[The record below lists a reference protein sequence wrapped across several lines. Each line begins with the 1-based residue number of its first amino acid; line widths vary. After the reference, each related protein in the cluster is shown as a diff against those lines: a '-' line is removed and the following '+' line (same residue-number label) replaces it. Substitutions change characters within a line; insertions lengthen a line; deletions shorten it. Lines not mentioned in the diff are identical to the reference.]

1 MNRTDH
7 GAKSTREDLNMAQHE
22 NHDLTRVRDLGMN
35 RAITRRDCLNG
46 VAISIG
52 SVAAG
57 AWLGGL
63 DALAAAQFAQ
73 DSPGYYPPALTGMRG
88 SHDGS
93 FDMSHALRDP
103 RFWATAGQPIATNEF
118 YDLVIVG
125 GGISG
130 LAAAYFYRARTG
142 SNARILILDN
152 HDDFG
157 GHAKR
162 NEFRPGGKL
171 WIANG
176 GTAGIE
182 SPFTFSKEALG
193 LMSAIG
199 IEPTALAAEAN
210 RAADR
215 SVFRGLQNAYFFD
228 KETFGA
234 DRLVIG
240 TPGGGGRG
248 GRGRGGASTP
258 AMTWEEFLAKTPLSP
273 QAQKDIARLE
283 TAKVDYMPSISSAE
297 KKDRMSRMSY
307 KDFLLKVVKV
317 SPDVIPFYQSRT
329 HGLYGIGIDA
339 VGALEC
345 WAYRYPGFE
354 GMNLDP
360 VANGRMSFTAKG
372 DATPKPPYNFHFPDG
387 NASVARLL
395 VRALIPE
402 ALPGTTAQDSVLAKA
417 DYGKLDR
424 AGAPVRIRLSSTA
437 ARVRHVG
444 AMTSAKEV
452 QVTYGRDRKLYTVR
466 AKGVVLACW
475 NMMIPFLCPELPD
488 KQKDALKYGVKVPLV
503 YTSVALKNWTAFQKL
518 GISGASAPAMYH
530 TGARLEMPTVI
541 GGYNPTPKSPDDPI
555 LVRMTRTPCKP
566 GLPSRDQ
573 HRAGHAELLTTPFST
588 FELKI
593 RDQLARILGGGGFD
607 PARDIDA
614 ITVNRW
620 PHGYAYEY
628 NPLWDPD
635 WPEGQSPCE
644 IGRRPFGRITI
655 ANSDAAAAA
664 YTDQAMDQA
673 HRAVGEL
680 IAAKA
685 T

>member
-1 MNRTDH
+1 MT
-7 GAKSTREDLNMAQHE
+7 
-22 NHDLTRVRDLGMN
+22 HDDDRDRGRDGDLGMH
-35 RAITRRDCLNG
+35 RDITRRDFLNG
-46 VAISIG
+46 IAIGIG
-52 SVAAG
+52 AG
-57 AWLGGL
+57 LTAPILSGISGL
-63 DALAAAQFAQ
+63 DALLAAEGFAQ
-73 DSPGYYPPALTGMRG
+73 DAPGYYPPALTGMRG

-93 FDMSHALRDP
+93 YDVAHALRDS
-103 RFWATAGQPIATNEF
+103 RFLSAAGQPIDTGER

-130 LAAAYFYRARTG
+130 LAAAYFYRARVP
-142 SNARILILDN
+142 SARVLILDN

-162 NEFRPGGKL
+162 NEFRPGGRL

-182 SPFTFSKEALG
+182 SPFPYSAEARG

-199 IEPTALAAEAN
+199 IDPPALAEQAS

-215 SVFRGLQNAYFFD
+215 SIYQGLQPAYFFD
-228 KETFGA
+228 RETFGA
-234 DRLVIG
+234 DKLVVG
-240 TPGGGGRG
+240 VPGG
-248 GRGRGGASTP
+248 GRGRGGSGL
-258 AMTWEEFLAKTPLSP
+258 TWEEFAAKTPLPSD
-273 QAQKDIARLE
+273 AQRDLVRLE
-283 TAKVDYMPSISSAE
+283 TARVDYLPGLSNDQ
-297 KKDRMSRMSY
+297 KKDRLSRLSY
-307 KDFLLKVVKV
+307 KDFLLTVVKV
-317 SPDVIPFYQSRT
+317 HPDVVKLYQPRT

-354 GMNLDP
+354 GMGLDP
-360 VANGRMSFTAKG
+360 KATGRMSYTARG

-395 VRALIPE
+395 VRALIPG
-402 ALPGTTAQDSVLAKA
+402 ALPGSTAADSVLARV
-417 DYGKLDR
+417 DYAALDR
-424 AGAPVRIRLSSTA
+424 TNAPIRIRLSSTA

-444 AMTSAKEV
+444 PEASAKEV
-452 QVTYGRDRKLYTVR
+452 EVLYARDRKVYRVR
-466 AKGVVLACW
+466 AGGAVLACW
-475 NMMIPFLCPELPD
+475 NMMIPYLCPELPD
-488 KQKDALKYGVKVPLV
+488 PQKKALAYGVKVPLV
-503 YTSVALKNWTAFQKL
+503 YTSVSLRNWTAFRRL
-518 GISGASAPAMYH
+518 GISGATTPGMYH
-530 TGARLEMPTVI
+530 TGVRLEQPTVI
-541 GGYNPTPKSPDDPI
+541 GGYDPTPKSPDDPM

-566 GLPSRDQ
+566 GLPARDQ
-573 HRAGHAELLTTPFST
+573 QRAGHVELLSTPFRT

-593 RDQLARILGGGGFD
+593 RDQLARVLAGGGFD

-635 WPEGQSPCE
+635 WAPGESPCE
-644 IGRRPFGRITI
+644 IGRQPFGRITI
-655 ANSDAAAAA
+655 ANSDAGAAA
-664 YTDQAMDQA
+664 YTDCAIDQA
-673 HRAVGEL
+673 FRAVQEL
-680 IAAKA
+680 TRK